1 MLSRLKISAR
11 LTIAFAVVLLL
22 LVVQSVASMQK
33 VATING
39 NLTTINDVNSVKQRY
54 AINFRGS
61 VHDRAISLR
70 DVSLVGSPDEVE
82 VAVAEI
88 ERLGQNYAASAGPLD
103 EMLALEDATPEER
116 EIVGRIKATEERTQP
131 LIEQVIELQRAG
143 DAEGAKAVLME
154 QARPEFVSWLS
165 QINEFID
172 LEEAKNKAV
181 GTETRD
187 VATAFTRFSV
197 ILCASALLLG
207 IIAAALSVR
216 SIKPLSRLAGITRRL
231 AAGDFA
237 AEVTDANRRD
247 EIGEIARAVQVFK
260 ESGIEIAGLRAQAVA
275 LTDELDVKL
284 KQTEQAFAASGREQ
298 AQVVE
303 AMATGLAALADGDL
317 TVRIDPS
324 EFPGYRQLLTDFN
337 TAVENLERP
346 LAQVNQAVQQVS
358 TAASEITSG
367 SQALALGASDQVAS
381 IEEVTSR
388 VREFAQSAQ
397 QNAQSAQEAQTSAA
411 KARAHTEE
419 GSTHMQRMTQ
429 AVVEIQQASSQTAK
443 IVRTI
448 EEIAFQ
454 TNLLALNAAVEA
466 ARAGEAGRGFAVVAE
481 EVRALALR
489 SAEASKNTASLIKKG
504 VESAAR
510 GVAINADVLQSLE
523 QVNAQIVRVAEI
535 TSEIARSADGQAIA
549 VAEINTSVSAISNI
563 TQQVAAN
570 AEESASAAEEL
581 SSQASVL
588 RDTVGQFRLAESAR
602 PVSRHVPVKRQV
614 AKARPRTATRAATR
628 AETHAHENDDEE
640 LLASF

>member
-1 MLSRLKISAR
+1 MLSRLKISTR
-11 LTIAFAVVLLL
+11 LTFAFAVVLLL

-33 VATING
+33 VSTING

-70 DVSLVGSPDEVE
+70 DVSLVSSPDEVE

-88 ERLGQNYAASAGPLD
+88 ERLAENYAASAGPLD
-103 EMLALEDATPEER
+103 QMLALESASPEER
-116 EIVGRIKATEERTQP
+116 EILGRIKGTEERTQP
-131 LIEQVIELQRAG
+131 LIEQVIELQRSG
-143 DAEGAKAVLME
+143 DAAAAKAVLME
-154 QARPEFVSWLS
+154 QARPEFVTWLA

-172 LEEAKNKAV
+172 LEEAKNKSV
-181 GTETRD
+181 GTETRE
-187 VATAFTRFSV
+187 VATAFTRFSLV
-197 ILCASALLLG
+197 LC
-207 IIAAALSVR
+207 AAALILGILAATVSVR
-216 SIKPLSRLAGITRRL
+216 SIKPLSRLSAITRRL

-237 AEVTDANRRD
+237 AEVTDADRGD

-260 ESGIEIAGLRAQAVA
+260 ESGIECARLEAQAVA
-275 LTDELDVKL
+275 FKDELDVKL
-284 KQTEQAFAASGREQ
+284 KETEQAFAASGREQ

-303 AMATGLAALADGDL
+303 AMADGLAALAEGDL
-317 TVRIDPS
+317 TVRIDPTP
-324 EFPGYRQLLTDFN
+324 FPGYRQLLNDFN
-337 TAVENLERP
+337 TAIENLERP

-358 TAASEITSG
+358 TAAAEITSG
-367 SQALALGASDQVAS
+367 SQSLALGASDQVAR

-388 VREFAQSAQ
+388 VRDFAQSAQ
-397 QNAQSAQEAQTSAA
+397 QNAKSAQDAQAGAA

-429 AVVEIQQASSQTAK
+429 AVVEIQQASSETAK

-466 ARAGEAGRGFAVVAE
+466 ARAGDAGRGFAVVAE

-489 SAEASKNTASLIKKG
+489 SAEASKNTAFLIEQG

-535 TSEIARSADGQAIA
+535 TSDIARSADGQASA
-549 VAEINTSVSAISNI
+549 VSEINTSVTAISNI
-563 TQQVAAN
+563 TQRVAAN

-581 SSQASVL
+581 SSQAGVL
-588 RDTVGQFRLAESAR
+588 RDTVGQFRLAERAR
-602 PVSRHVPVKRQV
+602 PASRPVPVRRQ
-614 AKARPRTATRAATR
+614 AGKPQARVDTRV
-628 AETHAHENDDEE
+628 HVSSDEE
-640 LLASF
+640 VLASF